1 MEDKV
6 EFALS
11 LVSEDGD
18 SFAKRAEM
26 YYKNR
31 PELINFIEEAFRC
44 FRAMA
49 ERYDSL
55 STDLQKANTTIATCL
70 PEQIQF
76 AMDDDDDF
84 LASKHPKFSSGPA
97 ADPSKVPKAP
107 ARPMKGMM
115 HAATKK
121 LEPKKSSIPPRRIKP
136 KSGLSKA
143 EAVEEI
149 DKLQKDILSLQTMKE
164 YVKSSYESGIS
175 KFFALE
181 NDIME
186 KQDKVSRLQDE
197 FGVSTM
203 IDDNDARTLMAE
215 AAIKSCKETLADL
228 QNKQENSAEKAEVE
242 NKKIEDVCQRL
253 ESIKYELLPD
263 QTDNVQRVDQN
274 SNHGAEEFQSLKQ
287 EMIGPERKKLEALR
301 EKIKEHKEGSGGPLT
316 VSELADKID
325 DLVNLVIS
333 LESAVLSQNVLIERL
348 RTEADD
354 LQSQIRRLEE
364 NKGGLMETH
373 ELQSRVKELEEKL
386 YLVQNIYMN
395 ITTQNNDIKDQFA
408 EAHSSLNDLS
418 EKLPSVEPDEELEE
432 TDLLEEE
439 EHGLI
444 EKRPEKALIEQD
456 KGKSGDE
463 ALLEHD
469 KGKGGGKALLEQGK
483 GEGGGTALIKQDKEE
498 GGGQALI
505 EQDKG
510 KDGGEALIEQDKKEG
525 GGQAL
530 IEQDKGEGGGKAL
543 IEQDKGEGGGQAL
556 LERDKGEGGGE
567 ALIEQNKGKGGVEVL
582 VELDKGE
589 PDAKLLVEQ
598 DKGESGGETL
608 VEQDIEKGGGE
619 ALIEQ
624 DKGKGGGEALIE
636 QNKGEGGGEALIEQD
651 NREGGGEAL
660 IEQDNGE
667 GGGEALIEQN
677 KGKGGIEVLVEL
689 DKGEH
694 DGKALVEQDKGE
706 SGGETSVK
714 LDKGKGGEALI
725 EQDKGEGGGGD
736 NKLKSNPPR
745 DEEKSDKIDEN
756 LNASSRN
763 SNNLSGG
770 KEVATLQNEKDNGNT
785 VLNSDNSG
793 TEKREHIPKTSISVL
808 LDVNLNAEGTE
819 VDVKSQAIRGD
830 VSVLIEKFEDELNWQ
845 QMLLHGVED
854 KERILLAEYVAIL
867 RNYKEV
873 KKKLSDEE
881 KKNETLFETMLQ
893 LRNTKSALLKKDQEI
908 QFLRHKLNLLK
919 QDSCDIPG
927 AKDST
932 EDESFGMHPTEE
944 DKEEIKLLINQPKTL
959 SPIEEKL
966 RGQIDAVLEEN
977 LEFWLRF
984 SNSFHQVEKFKTE
997 VHDLQ
1002 DEIVQ
1007 AKKKNELRQDGKSQ
1021 GSISA
1026 DLKAEIRAIYKHLSE
1041 KKTEVGVWLEQS
1053 ELLKEEVQHRITSI
1067 CEIQEAITNGLKEGV
1082 ESDEITFSSH
1092 QAAKFHGEIL
1102 NMKQE
1107 NNKVNEELLA
1117 GIDHI
1122 TALKIEIEKTLVKI
1136 NAEFKLTE
1144 RKPSSSTSSSRSYS
1158 ISKIPLR
1165 SFLFGIKARKHKH
1178 SIFSYRH
1185 YSRST
1190 K

>member
-469 KGKGGGKALLEQGK
+469 KGK
-483 GEGGGTALIKQDKEE
+483 
-498 GGGQALI
+498 
-505 EQDKG
+505 
-510 KDGGEALIEQDKKEG
+510 
-525 GGQAL
+525 
-530 IEQDKGEGGGKAL
+530 
-543 IEQDKGEGGGQAL
+543 
-556 LERDKGEGGGE
+556 
-567 ALIEQNKGKGGVEVL
+567 
-582 VELDKGE
+582 
-589 PDAKLLVEQ
+589 
-598 DKGESGGETL
+598 
-608 VEQDIEKGGGE
+608 
-619 ALIEQ
+619 
-624 DKGKGGGEALIE
+624 
-636 QNKGEGGGEALIEQD
+636 
-651 NREGGGEAL
+651 
-660 IEQDNGE
+660 
-667 GGGEALIEQN
+667 
-677 KGKGGIEVLVEL
+677 
-689 DKGEH
+689 
-694 DGKALVEQDKGE
+694 
-706 SGGETSVK
+706 
-714 LDKGKGGEALI
+714 

-819 VDVKSQAIRGD
+819 VDVKSQAIR
-830 VSVLIEKFEDELNWQ
+830 VSEQEDNDEDLPNIPGRRVRSDQKELEKFEDELNWQ

>member
-1 MEDKV
+1 MLQRAASSAYSWWWASHIRTKQSKWLEQSMQDMEDKV

-525 GGQAL
+525 G
-530 IEQDKGEGGGKAL
+530 
-543 IEQDKGEGGGQAL
+543 
-556 LERDKGEGGGE
+556 
-567 ALIEQNKGKGGVEVL
+567 
-582 VELDKGE
+582 
-589 PDAKLLVEQ
+589 
-598 DKGESGGETL
+598 
-608 VEQDIEKGGGE
+608 
-619 ALIEQ
+619 
-624 DKGKGGGEALIE
+624 
-636 QNKGEGGGEALIEQD
+636 
-651 NREGGGEAL
+651 
-660 IEQDNGE
+660 
-667 GGGEALIEQN
+667 
-677 KGKGGIEVLVEL
+677 
-689 DKGEH
+689 
-694 DGKALVEQDKGE
+694 
-706 SGGETSVK
+706 
-714 LDKGKGGEALI
+714 
-725 EQDKGEGGGGD
+725 
-736 NKLKSNPPR
+736 
-745 DEEKSDKIDEN
+745 
-756 LNASSRN
+756 
-763 SNNLSGG
+763 
-770 KEVATLQNEKDNGNT
+770 
-785 VLNSDNSG
+785 
-793 TEKREHIPKTSISVL
+793 
-808 LDVNLNAEGTE
+808 
-819 VDVKSQAIRGD
+819 
-830 VSVLIEKFEDELNWQ
+830 EKFEDELNWQ